1 MECDS
6 KMDKATDLARYADL
20 ALGMGAAH
28 AVGFS
33 TEEIVFDPR
42 TILKCMFGCTDW
54 GKGPTC
60 PSRAGSLMPWEYEP
74 VLKRYSW
81 GVIVH
86 SPDKHIAQE
95 ASYQIERL
103 AFLDGYYLAFS
114 MSDCAWCA
122 RCASEAGGPCVHT
135 DKARPAFHSVGID
148 VFATAR
154 RFGLPIETLASEDEP
169 QNWYAAVWIE

>member
-1 MECDS
+1 
-6 KMDKATDLARYADL
+6 MDRERDLERYR
-20 ALGMGAAH
+20 ALGLELGAADV
-28 AVGFS
+28 VGFTPDDIAFES
-33 TEEIVFDPR
+33 R

-74 VLKRYSW
+74 ILRRYQW

-95 ASYQIERL
+95 VSYAIERQ
-103 AFLDGYYLAFS
+103 AFVDGYYLAFS
-114 MSDCAWCA
+114 MSDCA
-122 RCASEAGGPCVHT
+122 RCAECVGLKGKPCA
-135 DKARPAFHSVGID
+135 DPKKARPAFHSVGID

-154 RFGLPIETLASEDEP
+154 HFGLPIETLASDDAP
-169 QNWYAAVWIE
+169 QNWYAAVWVA

>member
-1 MECDS
+1 
-6 KMDKATDLARYADL
+6 MDRHVDQQRYIDL
-20 ALGMGAAH
+20 ALGMGAAN
-28 AVGFS
+28 AVGF
-33 TEEIVFDPR
+33 TPADIAFEPR

-60 PSRAGSLMPWEYEP
+60 PSRPGSLMPWEYEP
-74 VLKRYSW
+74 VLRRYSW

-95 ASYQIERL
+95 ASYEIERL
-103 AFLDGYYLAFS
+103 AFTDGYHLAFS

-122 RCASEAGGPCVHT
+122 RCAGDSGGECVSPK
-135 DKARPAFHSVGID
+135 KARPAFHSVGID

-154 RFGLPIETLASEDEP
+154 RFGLPIETLKSEDDP
-169 QNWYAAVWIE
+169 QNWYAAVWVE